1 MNTLRILIADDEGP
15 ARFGMARALKK
26 SGYEIVEAEN
36 GQAALELLRS
46 QAIDLVF
53 LDLSMPVLGGLEV
66 LRALEGKSPA
76 EIIVVTANDRVQ
88 AAVECIRLGAADYI
102 AKPYEVEQVRAIAA
116 RVAKRKKLEATIDD
130 LESQLR
136 GETSCGALWGTSAA
150 MRALF
155 QQIRRAAEAEVDV
168 LIRGETGSGKE
179 LIAREIHARSGRAGG
194 PFVAVNT
201 AAVAEALAESELFGH
216 VKGAFT
222 GAAIDRAGMFEQA
235 HGGTLFL
242 DEIGDMPS
250 STQAKILRALQERAV
265 QRVGSTQSIAVDVRI
280 ITATHQDLEQAIG
293 EGRFRR
299 DLYFRIRG
307 IELQAPALRR
317 RQEDIVF
324 LARRFL
330 ESRAAM
336 KGKPLRLTGA
346 AIDRLLAHTWPGNVR
361 ELEQT
366 IRAAAAMAAGE
377 EIGPSDLG
385 LPGSAATSNDGGDDF
400 EALLELPLT
409 EAKAQLVERFERYAI
424 TRALERNDGNI
435 SAAARDLGVHRQS
448 LQQKLA
454 ALGIQSGKSGGC
466 DEA

>member
-1 MNTLRILIADDEGP
+1 MSGLRILIADDEGP
-15 ARFGMARALKK
+15 ARFGMNRALKK
-26 SGYEIVEAEN
+26 PGYEIVEAEN
-36 GQAALELLRS
+36 GEAALEILKS

-53 LDLSMPVLGGLEV
+53 LDLSMPVLNGMEV
-66 LRALEGKSPA
+66 LRELGGRSQA

-102 AKPYEVEQVRAIAA
+102 AKPYEIEQVRGIAA
-116 RVAKRKKLEATIDD
+116 RVGKRRAMEAKIDV
-130 LESQLR
+130 LESELR
-136 GETSCGALWGTSAA
+136 GETSCGALLGTSAP

-155 QQIRRAAEAEVDV
+155 GQIRRAAEAEVDV

-179 LIAREIHARSGRAGG
+179 LIAREIHRLSGRAKG
-194 PFVAVNT
+194 PFIAVNT

-222 GAAIDRAGMFEQA
+222 GAAIDRSGMFEQA
-235 HGGTLFL
+235 NGGTLFL
-242 DEIGDMPS
+242 DEIGDMPV

-280 ITATHQDLEQAIG
+280 ITATHQDLEQAISD
-293 EGRFRR
+293 GRFRR

-307 IELQAPALRR
+307 IELSAPALRR
-317 RQEDIVF
+317 RQEDILF
-324 LARRFL
+324 LARHFL
-330 ESRAAM
+330 EKFAAA
-336 KGKPLRLTGA
+336 KNGRLRLSA
-346 AIDRLLAHTWPGNVR
+346 AATDRLLAHSWPGNVR
-361 ELEQT
+361 ELEQV
-366 IRAAAAMAAGE
+366 IRAAAAMAASE
-377 EIGPSDLG
+377 EIRPGDLG
-385 LPGSAATSNDGGDDF
+385 LPGNAATTDGEPNDF

-409 EAKAQLVERFERYAI
+409 EAKSRLVERFERYAI

-454 ALGIQSGKSGGC
+454 ALGIATKSNGN
-466 DEA
+466 DAT

>member
-1 MNTLRILIADDEGP
+1 MNALRILIADDEAP

-26 SGYEIVEAEN
+26 PGYEILEAEN
-36 GQAALELLRS
+36 GQAALDLLRS

-53 LDLSMPVLGGLEV
+53 LDLSMPVVNGLNV
-66 LRALEGKSPA
+66 LRALEGRSQA

-116 RVAKRKKLEATIDD
+116 RVAKRRKMEATIDD
-130 LESQLR
+130 LQSQLR
-136 GETSCGALWGTSAA
+136 GETSCGALLGTSAP

-155 QQIRRAAEAEVDV
+155 QQIRRAAEAELDV

-179 LIAREIHARSGRAGG
+179 LIAREIHARSARAGG

-222 GAAIDRAGMFEQA
+222 GAAIDRIGMFEQA

-242 DEIGDMPS
+242 DEIGDMPA

-280 ITATHQDLEQAIG
+280 VTATHQDLEQAIG

-317 RQEDIVF
+317 RQEDILF
-324 LARRFL
+324 LARYFL
-330 ESRAAM
+330 EKFAAT
-336 KGKPLRLTGA
+336 KNKSLRLSA
-346 AIDRLLAHTWPGNVR
+346 AATDRLLAHSWPGNVR
-361 ELEQT
+361 ELEQV
-366 IRAAAAMAAGE
+366 IRAAAAMAATE
-377 EIGPSDLG
+377 EIRPGDLG
-385 LPGSAATSNDGGDDF
+385 LPGSAPTADGEQDDF

-409 EAKAQLVERFERYAI
+409 EAKSRLVERFERYAI
-424 TRALERNDGNI
+424 TRALERNDGNV

-454 ALGIQSGKSGGC
+454 ALGIATGKPSGS
-466 DEA
+466 E